1 MFKPLALAVA
11 LLPFAV
17 HASSLPDYPFVHA
30 GGEGFLMVAPDMGE
44 IDFDLSAFD
53 PDPAAAV
60 ATVQARAAE
69 VRALLAEQGG
79 EGEHGASAEVRDV
92 RKEMRK
98 SANPDPA
105 AAPEYDIRSSVH
117 IVVRD
122 LGRWRA
128 IMSALLAMA
137 NVDHLS
143 TTFGRTDRLKVEQE
157 LTAVAV
163 KDAQRRA
170 ENMAAGFGRKLGAVA
185 AVSSGQL
192 RNLTG
197 AVGLMPGDFYR
208 ARAGVTPPQPDKD
221 FLTIDVLKWS
231 QTVDMLFRI
240 K

>member
-1 MFKPLALAVA
+1 MFKMLAFAIA
-11 LLPFAV
+11 LLPLAG
-17 HASSLPDYPFVHA
+17 HASNLPDYPFIHA
-30 GGEGFLMVAPDMGE
+30 AGEGYLMVVPDMGE
-44 IDFDLSAFD
+44 IDFDISAYD

-60 ATVQARAAE
+60 AVVQARAAE
-69 VRALLAEQGG
+69 VRALLAAQAGDDA
-79 EGEHGASAEVRDV
+79 ASGDVRDM

-98 SANPDPA
+98 SANPGPS
-105 AAPEYDIRSSVH
+105 AAPDYDIRSSVH

-122 LGRWRA
+122 LGKWRP
-128 IMSALLAMA
+128 IMQALLEMN
-137 NVDHLS
+137 NVDHMS
-143 TTFGRTDRLKVEQE
+143 TTFSKTDRLKVEQE

-197 AVGLMPGDFYR
+197 AVGLMPGDFYKNSP
-208 ARAGVTPPQPDKD
+208 GVTPPNPDKD
-221 FLTIDVLKWS
+221 FLSIDVLKWS
-231 QTVDMLFRI
+231 QTVDMLSRI

>member
-1 MFKPLALAVA
+1 MFKTLALAVA
-11 LLPFAV
+11 LLPFAA
-17 HASSLPDYPFVHA
+17 HASNLPDYPVIHTA
-30 GGEGFLMVAPDMGE
+30 GEGYLMVLPDMGE
-44 IDFDLSAFD
+44 IDFDISACD

-60 ATVQARAAE
+60 AVVQARAAE
-69 VRALLAEQGG
+69 VHALLAG
-79 EGEHGASAEVRDV
+79 EGASADVRDM

-105 AAPEYDIRSSVH
+105 AAPEYDIRSAVH

-122 LGRWRA
+122 LGKWRP
-128 IMSALLAMA
+128 IMQALLDMK
-137 NVDHLS
+137 NVDHMS
-143 TTFGRTDRLKVEQE
+143 TTFGKTDRLKVEQE

-170 ENMAAGFGRKLGAVA
+170 ENMAAGFGKKLGAVA

-197 AVGLMPGDFYR
+197 AVGLMPGDFYKNSP
-208 ARAGVTPPQPDKD
+208 GVTPPNPDKD